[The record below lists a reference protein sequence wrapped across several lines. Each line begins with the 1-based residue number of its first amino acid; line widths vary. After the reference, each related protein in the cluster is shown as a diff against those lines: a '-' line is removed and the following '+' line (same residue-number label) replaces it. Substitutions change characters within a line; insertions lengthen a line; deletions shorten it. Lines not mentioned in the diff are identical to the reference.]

1 VAEES
6 NRLIELVSSLMD
18 LSKLEAGMLA
28 YHFTKAELPPL
39 VTTAAGEVLPLAE
52 SKKIRIGTDIDSVPP
67 VTLDE
72 ERIMQVLRNL
82 IGNAL
87 KFTPPGGAVRIAV
100 RSGADGVGVSVT
112 DSGPG
117 IPKEQ
122 QTAIFDKYRQATLAG
137 TKKIPGTGLGLAIV
151 KHIIQDHGGTVW
163 VESEEGRGSTF
174 TFVLPY

>member
-1 VAEES
+1 
-6 NRLIELVSSLMD
+6 MD

-28 YHFTKAELPPL
+28 YNFTKTDLPSL

-52 SKKIRIGTDIDSVPP
+52 AKKIRIGTDMDVVPP
-67 VTLDE
+67 VTLDP
-72 ERIMQVLRNL
+72 ERVLQVLRNL

-100 RSGADGVGVSVT
+100 RGGESGVGVSVT

-117 IPKEQ
+117 IPKEHQ
-122 QTAIFDKYRQATLAG
+122 SAIFDKFRQATLAG
-137 TKKIPGTGLGLAIV
+137 TKKLPGTGLGLAIV
-151 KHIIQDHGGTVW
+151 KHIIKDHGGTVW

-174 TFVLPY
+174 TFVLPF